1 MIFGQRGYGQIT
13 LWSLFLAIAKSQYV
27 RLLKQGHPKKWTVS
41 SKGAFHGWCF
51 GCPWVLLF
59 FGLRVQKLKQPLQG
73 AGVWFI
79 MQDSSLSAEI
89 PYSCQTLHQHEGMS
103 VKQPRFFGIL
113 RSLWVPGRLAFWMSW
128 VDPYCR
134 WKKSSTNGTYK
145 TSVNN
150 GINYQPQL
158 VIAGFLNH
166 QQDRVL
172 LEWSLSFA
180 KFAESMASNIPE
192 YPSYPYL
199 K

>member
-1 MIFGQRGYGQIT
+1 MDDVLGAHGFVVFWPSGSKIKATFGE
-13 LWSLFLAIAKSQYV
+13 
-27 RLLKQGHPKKWTVS
+27 
-41 SKGAFHGWCF
+41 
-51 GCPWVLLF
+51 
-59 FGLRVQKLKQPLQG
+59 G

-79 MQDSSLSAEI
+79 MPKAAYQLRFLI
-89 PYSCQTLHQHEGMS
+89 VVKRYTNMPGMS
-103 VKQPRFFGIL
+103 VKHPRFFGIL

-128 VDPYCR
+128 VDPYCW

-145 TSVNN
+145 TIVNN
-150 GINYQPQL
+150 GINMDKLPTSTGTQP

-180 KFAESMASNIPE
+180 KFAEKMASNIPE

-199 K
+199 N